1 MKAASKGWIQAVTGL
16 ALAGAS
22 AVVAAAPTITATG
35 ISFGGAS
42 FYVKPQAV
50 GEPYQR
56 FIAGSLNFDV
66 ASEVDQFNGRGT
78 PFTPSGTSDFNETG
92 VAQISS
98 FRQGVGRPGVGS
110 GVSGLE
116 NNSGPG
122 DTTGYSFYALFSGSG
137 MSQFV
142 STSQGPRILGTFDTF
157 NVSFYVD
164 RNNDTTFDNT
174 GPDDRGFAYR
184 ATGDTT
190 DDVLVLTG
198 RLLEGNFSSGTS
210 APNFGSFG
218 VFFRVTGFG
227 ATDFFST
234 DVSGQP
240 LNGGQ
245 FSGNNTFVQG
255 LDLPPAAFVDGLI
268 EGSGNTTLGN
278 AVPEPASLALVG
290 LALVGAGVAR
300 RRTRG

>member
-1 MKAASKGWIQAVTGL
+1 MKAASKGWIQTATVL

-22 AVVAAAPTITATG
+22 AVVAAAPTTTASG
-35 ISFGGAS
+35 IFFGGAS
-42 FYVKPQAV
+42 FYVNPQAV

-56 FIAGSLNFDV
+56 FLAGSLNFDV

-98 FRQGVGRPGVGS
+98 FRQAVGGRAVGAS
-110 GVSGLE
+110 DSGLGL
-116 NNSGPG
+116 STSS
-122 DTTGYSFYALFSGSG
+122 TTGYSLYALFSGSG
-137 MSQFV
+137 ISQFV
-142 STSQGPRILGTFDTF
+142 STSQGPRILGTFQTF

-164 RNNDTTFDNT
+164 RDNNTTFANT
-174 GPDDRGFAYR
+174 GPDDRGFSYQ
-184 ATGDTT
+184 ATGNTT

-198 RLLEGNFSSGTS
+198 KLLEGNFSSGTS

-227 ATDFFST
+227 STNFFST
-234 DVSGQP
+234 DVTGQP

-255 LDLPPAAFVDGLI
+255 LDLPPGDFTDGLI

-300 RRTRG
+300 RKARG